1 MHRNDFADGWL
12 DGAQLWRQRVVVVEG
27 VGVGVGVAG
36 CPAAPK
42 GKTLKRIKHPKDALA
57 VANSLAY
64 RNSALMIV
72 SISN

>member
-1 MHRNDFADGWL
+1 M
-12 DGAQLWRQRVVVVEG
+12 VVVEG